1 MPLVGVPARA
11 VRLRRAGEH
20 TAHVAAL
27 DITLWLA
34 AVAGI
39 AVVLG
44 TAAAVVGGARQS
56 VVVPALG
63 VPSAWAWVLLL
74 PWLLALL
81 WGSALVLLARTR
93 RAASRAH
100 AVVRWSGLAGEALLL
115 ALWAAV
121 AL

>member
-1 MPLVGVPARA
+1 
-11 VRLRRAGEH
+11 
-20 TAHVAAL
+20 
-27 DITLWLA
+27 
-34 AVAGI
+34 VAGI

-56 VVVPALG
+56 VIVPALG
-63 VPSAWAWVLLL
+63 VPSAWAWVVLL

-81 WGSALVLLARTR
+81 WGSALVLAARTQ

-100 AVVRWSGLAGEALLL
+100 AVVRWSGLAGAALLL